1 MENRDISIDIDKR
14 ELDIISSLNRHD
26 VRYLIVGGHAM
37 KFHGDENRLVNDLDI
52 WIDNEGKNASK
63 CFEALQ
69 VLMPN
74 PMSFTHEWLLD
85 KGRKIDLRGSHY
97 DVEIF
102 TSMEGAVFDESFS
115 RRCIFD
121 QDGEPVSFVG
131 VQDLL
136 KIKKN
141 AYAACR
147 ERREK
152 EGKDIEFLESI
163 ITHN

>member
-1 MENRDISIDIDKR
+1 MESRDIFIEIGQY
-14 ELDIISSLNRHD
+14 ELDLIVSLNRHG

-52 WIDNEGKNASK
+52 WIDNEDKNANK
-63 CFEALQ
+63 CFDALQ

-74 PMSFTHEWLLD
+74 HMSFTHEWLLD
-85 KGRKIDLRGSHY
+85 KGRIIDLRGYRY

-102 TSMEGAVFDESFS
+102 TSMKGAVFDESFS

-121 QDGEPVSFVG
+121 QDGEPLSFVG

-136 KIKKN
+136 TIKKN
-141 AYAACR
+141 VYAACR
-147 ERREK
+147 ERRER